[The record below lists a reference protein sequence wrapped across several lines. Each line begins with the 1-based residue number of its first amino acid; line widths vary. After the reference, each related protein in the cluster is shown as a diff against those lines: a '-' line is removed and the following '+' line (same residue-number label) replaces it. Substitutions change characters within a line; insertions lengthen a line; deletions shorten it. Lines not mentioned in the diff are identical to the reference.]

1 MAFRIRNN
9 YEADV
14 ALTNLYANR
23 TKLSKLEQQLSTGL
37 RIVRAADDATD
48 LFIADNLKQTYV
60 GLQRGTQN
68 AQYGLAAARVVDDAL
83 GKIYDILV
91 KIKDKAVEA
100 ANAHTKEERVQAQQ
114 QINEYVRN
122 IAQIV
127 KTTEF
132 DGFHL
137 LDGDNYIVH
146 FGSHKEG
153 YLIINGT
160 DSNSTGGIKLQVKA
174 SNKGCGVATISI
186 KEAKGDNDSETVQGY
201 DNLGDTTGTN
211 TTYTVK
217 LATTGGATWAF
228 DVTNAEK
235 ARNTIS
241 AVENLMVAIDRLRGY
256 YAGIENKLQNIIENN
271 QMLTDNLKEGESVVR
286 NIDYASAMAEFNK
299 LRVITQANIAALAQA
314 NQIPQ
319 LVMQLLR

>member
-14 ALTNLYANR
+14 ALTNLYINR
-23 TKLSKLEQQLSTGL
+23 TKLSKLEQELATGL

-83 GKIYDILV
+83 GRIYDILV

-100 ANAHTKEERVQAQQ
+100 ANAHTQEERNQAQQ

-127 KTTEF
+127 QTAEF
-132 DGFHL
+132 DDYRL
-137 LDGDNYIVH
+137 LAGKSYTVH
-146 FGSHKEG
+146 FGSHASG
-153 YLIINGT
+153 YLIING
-160 DSNSTGGIKLQVKA
+160 DSQAQN
-174 SNKGCGVATISI
+174 GVAISAKAGSAASLAATIKFTAGSI
-186 KEAKGDNDSETVQGY
+186 IGY
-201 DNLGDTTGTN
+201 DNLAGGK
-211 TTYTVK
+211 YTVK
-217 LATTGGATWAF
+217 LISQAF
-228 DVTNAEK
+228 TLDVSTASK
-235 ARNTIS
+235 ARATIDS
-241 AVENLMVAIDRLRGY
+241 VEKFMRAIDKLRGY

-271 QMLTDNLKEGESVVR
+271 QAITDNLKEGESVVR
-286 NIDYASAMAEFNK
+286 NVDYASAMAEFNK
-299 LRVITQANIAALAQA
+299 MRVITQANIAALAQA

-319 LVMQLLR
+319 LVLQLLR